1 MLAQRLRSLRE
12 HHWPE
17 KVTQSEL
24 AQAFG
29 GRKPISVPLISSW
42 ESLNSKVIIPS
53 KWVDAYATF
62 FATGRSL
69 SGDSPRLLKLSEMTE
84 TERQARED
92 LRKELLALRNNA
104 QRAITEPPSTADHP
118 ATLPPA
124 ASKVASGLWHFPD
137 GAPITIVCAQVPEG
151 MLKEFKY
158 ANPRHPDFI
167 KLYTYADLD
176 SLFELFG
183 HIRAANPGSQ
193 VNLVAA
199 NQLASDVY
207 TTHLVVLGGVDWNKA
222 TRQVLGQLS
231 LPVRQVTDWDAGV
244 VPYFEVVVDGKQI
257 RHKPLLDNSAN
268 ADGEAN
274 EPLLRADVALFA
286 RAVNPYNTLRT
297 VTVCNGMYGNGTYG
311 AVRALTDAEFRDRNN
326 TFVRDNFGDKKEF
339 CILTRVKIEDS
350 VAVTPDWN
358 VAGTVLFQWGSES

>member
-1 MLAQRLRSLRE
+1 MCSSDLSL
-12 HHWPE
+12 H
-17 KVTQSEL
+17 
-24 AQAFG
+24 G
-29 GRKPISVPLISSW
+29 
-42 ESLNSKVIIPS
+42 KVIIPS

-84 TERQARED
+84 TERQAREV
-92 LRKELLALRNNA
+92 LRKELLALRHNA
-104 QRAITEPPSTADHP
+104 QRAITEPPSAVDHP
-118 ATLPPA
+118 ATLPLA
-124 ASKVASGLWHFPD
+124 ANKVAAGLWHFPD

-151 MLKEFKY
+151 MLKGFKY

-183 HIRAANPGSQ
+183 HIRAANPSSQ
-193 VNLVAA
+193 VNLVSA
-199 NQLASDVY
+199 NQLASDNY

-222 TRQVLGQLS
+222 TRQILSQLS
-231 LPVRQVTDWDAGV
+231 LPVQQMTDWDAGLT
-244 VPYFEVVVDGKQI
+244 PYFEVVVDGKKV
-257 RHKPLLDNSAN
+257 HYKPLLDDPAGS
-268 ADGEAN
+268 DEGGD
-274 EPLLRADVALFA
+274 EPLLREDVALFA
-286 RAVNPYNTLRT
+286 RDVNPYNTLRT

-311 AVRALTDAEFRDRNN
+311 AVRALTDKEFRGRNN
-326 TFVRDNFGDKKEF
+326 AYVQDNFEDTGEF